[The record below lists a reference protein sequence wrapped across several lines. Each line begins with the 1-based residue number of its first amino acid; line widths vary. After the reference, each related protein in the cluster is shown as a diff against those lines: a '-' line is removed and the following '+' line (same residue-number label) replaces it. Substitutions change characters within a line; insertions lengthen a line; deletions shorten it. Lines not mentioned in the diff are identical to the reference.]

1 MTIFVHR
8 RDDWLARA
16 RSRRIRASLFCVS
29 SYTKE
34 LTSDEI
40 AGRFFAFNG
49 KAQTWDESIQ
59 SLSLESLANVLISA
73 KAAAPGR
80 ASSKSGADFCRLP
93 TPRWESGGR
102 RGPSSSGNSRCN
114 RCRGW
119 TRATWRRDRSG
130 KVAATLGRKK
140 CRRWTKASEMDLAYC
155 AQAQGRLCV

>member
-1 MTIFVHR
+1 MFHMFKDAPLSTLTIDVGEILKHDYVPTRSGHFS
-8 RDDWLARA
+8 A
-16 RSRRIRASLFCVS
+16 RSRSEFAKALYDHFCSPARRLIGTSAISEDQGAIVLRII
-29 SYTKE
+29 YTKE

-114 RCRGW
+114 RCRG
-119 TRATWRRDRSG
+119 
-130 KVAATLGRKK
+130 
-140 CRRWTKASEMDLAYC
+140 
-155 AQAQGRLCV
+155 